1 MAKDF
6 RNKTFQKVL
15 RGYSPDEVD
24 EYIARINE
32 EYRKTERKM
41 NDTERKLA
49 LALEK
54 LDEVSGKYAALAEDN
69 AVYEDRARSVI
80 AEANNKAAR
89 IVSEARE
96 SAKEIE
102 KKAEKEKS
110 VTINRASFPARFVL
124 HFSFKSVIS
133 RLDIGRQA
141 VFQFV
146 VIQPRSHVCQ
156 NNSFRL

>member
-41 NDTERKLA
+41 NDAERKLA

-54 LDEVSGKYAALAEDN
+54 LDEVSEKYAALAEDN

-80 AEANNKAAR
+80 AEANNKADR

-102 KKAEKEKS
+102 KKAEKEK
-110 VTINRASFPARFVL
+110 
-124 HFSFKSVIS
+124 H
-133 RLDIGRQA
+133 A
-141 VFQFV
+141 VSKLYEE
-146 VIQPRSHVCQ
+146 IT
-156 NNSFRL
+156 SFRDRVFEIYNTHIE